1 MTLSPARLW
10 EERPSSL
17 KRLEL
22 GYDPSWGLSDYPDCG
37 IDGGNDEKGTLA
49 GGEELV

>member
-1 MTLSPARLW
+1 MIP
-10 EERPSSL
+10 
-17 KRLEL
+17 L
-22 GYDPSWGLSDYPDCG
+22 GGCLTTPDCG